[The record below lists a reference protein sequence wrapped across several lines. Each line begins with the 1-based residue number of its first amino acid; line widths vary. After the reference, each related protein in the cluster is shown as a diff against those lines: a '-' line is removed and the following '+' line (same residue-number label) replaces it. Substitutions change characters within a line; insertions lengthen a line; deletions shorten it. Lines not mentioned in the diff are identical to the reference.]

1 MSELIVGRPVVIAVD
16 PQQGGSEEGGGI
28 PANMPG
34 RAERSARMIRI
45 VERARELGVPVVFI
59 QEVHK
64 RRLVEIGRELDGAEG
79 PHCFEDDPKNDF
91 IEGLDP
97 RPEEF
102 HIKKR
107 RYSAFFGTE
116 LEIVLKGYGADTL
129 ILFGGLTDVCVHYTA
144 VDAHQHDYR
153 VRVADRRGR
162 RLLAARPRR
171 RPGGDRV
178 PAARRAGHHRRADR
192 RDGGVGGGL
201 SPLEAL
207 AVLAAGFTAGGINA
221 IVGSGSLVTFPVLL
235 AVGYAPVTANVSNS
249 VGLVFGNVSAVL
261 GLPPRARRPARA
273 LPCWAAPAPRSA
285 PSPAASSC

>member
-1 MSELIVGRPVVIAVD
+1 MSLIVGQPVVIAVD

-28 PANMPG
+28 PATMGG

-45 VERARELGVPVVFI
+45 VDLARQLGVPVVFI

-64 RRLVEIGRELDGAEG
+64 RSMVEIGRELDGAEG

-91 IEGLDP
+91 IDGLDP

-153 VRVADRRGR
+153 VRVATD
-162 RLLAARPRR
+162 A
-171 RPGGDRV
+171 
-178 PAARRAGHHRRADR
+178 
-192 RDGGVGGGL
+192 VGG
-201 SPLEAL
+201 SSQRAHDAALEAIDYLQSDAL
-207 AVLAAGFTAGGINA
+207 ATTDELIDAMEE
-221 IVGSGSLVTFPVLL
+221 
-235 AVGYAPVTANVSNS
+235 
-249 VGLVFGNVSAVL
+249 
-261 GLPPRARRPARA
+261 
-273 LPCWAAPAPRSA
+273 WAAATDAAPTSASGAPATGTT
-285 PSPAASSC
+285 